1 VWLTQSP
8 TTHNTACN
16 TTHDTHDP
24 DPCAERWTAYHEK
37 RIRASFF
44 MFYADLINGYQ
55 FSGDGNG
62 NADESFIAVQPDSS
76 KEFFE
81 KFFGTEMWYSFVEER
96 KKHGDDLFEDF
107 INYRGSSPRLSALA
121 CSVLLTHD
129 TTRHNQ

>member
-1 VWLTQSP
+1 
-8 TTHNTACN
+8 
-16 TTHDTHDP
+16 
-24 DPCAERWTAYHEK
+24 
-37 RIRASFF
+37 
-44 MFYADLINGYQ
+44 MFYADLISGYP

-107 INYRGSSPRLSALA
+107 INYRGTSPP
-121 CSVLLTHD
+121 LL
-129 TTRHNQ
+129 